1 LLVLCS
7 AAVYDVTR
15 RETLESLSGSWM
27 AELESYQ
34 PHPHVARMVVAN
46 KVDAVRRFE
55 GRRGTIVLNLCV
67 VCVSIASVAR
77 MVVANK
83 VDAVR
88 REVDGLP
95 LPAKVPRRAA
105 NVNVSHM
112 AFSEVPCVVDAAGA
126 STDAVNV
133 AEASNMCCKLHT
145 AAFAAA
151 AAAAADLAA

>member
-1 LLVLCS
+1 MLCYVHCWYIYCRTPVLRAVAVL

-46 KVDAVRRFE
+46 KVDAVRGYE
-55 GRRGTIVLNLCV
+55 GRRGAIVLNLCTV
-67 VCVSIASVAR
+67 SVCTVPVAR

-88 REVDGLP
+88 REVDGPP
-95 LPAKVPRRAA
+95 LPAKVPDGLP
-105 NVNVSHM
+105 M
-112 AFSEVPCVVDAAGA
+112 
-126 STDAVNV
+126 
-133 AEASNMCCKLHT
+133 L
-145 AAFAAA
+145 
-151 AAAAADLAA
+151 